1 MKNIRD
7 KKWYPSAV
15 AICIGILFYFLL
27 SNLSTIWQIICD
39 VGYFLYP
46 LIAGGILAY
55 LTNPL
60 MRWFENRPFG
70 KIKSAKLKRILSLVI
85 ALLII
90 YLFIVFVVGM
100 VIPQLVDSV
109 MLLYNNKESYITAFS
124 GWLGKVGAGSVW
136 KYFENILSTSQNI
149 IGSVIAYISEN
160 EDTIQKSI
168 TTVGGHLGA
177 WGIGI
182 VFSVYFL
189 AEKDKIASFA
199 SNILKW
205 MQKDDKKRMTLLVH
219 AQKIDTILTK
229 YLVFSIVD
237 GLIIGFVNFIFMMIL
252 RMQYPG
258 LVSVIVGITNLIP
271 TFGPIIGAVIGGL
284 ILLLVNPMHALYFI
298 LFALI
303 LQTIDGCILK
313 PKLFG
318 GTFGISGLWILIA
331 IIVGGR
337 IFGILGILLAI
348 PFVAI
353 ADYLIKNVYKPF
365 REAKK
370 TPEAEETQV

>member
-1 MKNIRD
+1 MKKNSIRD
-7 KKWYPSAV
+7 QKWYPNAV

-27 SNLSTIWQIICD
+27 TNLSTIWSIIGS

-55 LTNPL
+55 LMNPL
-60 MRWFENRPFG
+60 MRWFEKKPFG
-70 KIKSAKLKRILSLVI
+70 KMKSVKVKRILSLVI
-85 ALLII
+85 ALLIV

-109 MLLYNNKESYITAFS
+109 MLLYNNKDSYISTLS
-124 GWLGKVGAGSVW
+124 GWLGKVGAGSVF
-136 KYFENILSTSQNI
+136 KYFENVLSTSQNI
-149 IGSVIAYISEN
+149 IGSVISYISEN
-160 EDTIQKSI
+160 EEAIQKSI

-189 AEKDKIASFA
+189 AEKDKIAEFGA
-199 SNILKW
+199 NILKW
-205 MQKDDKKRMTLLVH
+205 IQKDDKKRMTFLVH
-219 AQKIDTILTK
+219 LKKIDTILTK

-252 RMQYPG
+252 GMQYSG

-271 TFGPIIGAVIGGL
+271 TFGPIIGTVIGGL
-284 ILLLVNPMHALYFI
+284 ILLLVNPMHALYFVI
-298 LFALI
+298 FTLV
-303 LQTIDGCILK
+303 LQTVDGYILK

-353 ADYLIKNVYKPF
+353 ADYLIKNVYLPF
-365 REAKK
+365 LNAKK
-370 TPEAEETQV
+370 TPPEEET